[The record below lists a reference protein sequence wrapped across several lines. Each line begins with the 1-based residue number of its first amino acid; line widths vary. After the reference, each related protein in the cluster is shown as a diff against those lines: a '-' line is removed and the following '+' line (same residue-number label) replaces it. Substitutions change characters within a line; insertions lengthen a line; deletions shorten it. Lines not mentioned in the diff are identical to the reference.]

1 MCIGTVEFTTD
12 DIGRKERESV
22 GWGVGGGYGLWGA
35 CGMLVGCLWGA
46 CGMLVGCLWGAC
58 GMLVS
63 PSRLRGT
70 IDGPALP
77 TGTKVVNSLL
87 LAQLSKLE
95 PKS

>member
-22 GWGVGGGYGLWGA
+22 GWGVGGGYG
-35 CGMLVGCLWGA
+35 LWGA